1 MPWKVSWKVLVD
13 GVDMTSDMRPF
24 LIDIEITDNEG
35 KSSDTCSLTF
45 DDNGGQIALPR
56 DGASIEVF
64 LQGVS
69 KFKGTLDS
77 ARSSGSR
84 GGGRLLRITAKGF
97 DSRGKVKQ
105 PLTFHKDDATLQEF
119 LDEAAKRAGLSSV
132 KLAPEFASIRRDYWA
147 ADGESYIHIGE
158 RIARELGGTFKIRDK
173 QSVLARRGEGKAA
186 TGAALPVIM
195 GVVGQNIISWDIA
208 PFKGRKTFTKAKV
221 RYFDRKDASFKSKDV
236 EFDLDRDLP
245 EATNVVRSTAADKDQ
260 AGQIGD
266 ARRREA
272 EREGGE
278 GSVEMDLTVEA
289 QAECTF
295 MLSGARAGVDGQYRI
310 SSARHRASRNGGS
323 TTSLQIKQ
331 PAGDAGKDRRKTKNA
346 PRPKKGTNSAPER
359 DLGDYGTPPA

>member
-1 MPWKVSWKVLVD
+1 MAWKVEWKVLVD
-13 GVDMTSDMRPF
+13 NIDMTAKMRPF
-24 LIDIEITDNEG
+24 LIEVEIVDNEG

-45 DDNGGQIALPR
+45 DDNGGQIELPR
-56 DGASIEVF
+56 DGAAIEIY

-84 GGGRLLRITAKGF
+84 GGGRTLRVTAKGF
-97 DSRGKVKQ
+97 DSRGKIKQ

-119 LDEAAKRAGLSSV
+119 LEEAAKRAGITSIKV
-132 KLAPEFASIRRDYWA
+132 APEFANIHRDYWA
-147 ADGESYIHIGE
+147 ADGESYAHIGE
-158 RIARELGGTFKIRDK
+158 RIARELGGTFKFRGE
-173 QSVLARRGEGKAA
+173 QSVLARRGEGKSA

-208 PFKGRKTFTKAKV
+208 PFKGRRTFTKARV
-221 RYFDRKDASFKSKDV
+221 RFFDRKGAAFKSKEV
-236 EFDLDRDLP
+236 EFDLDRDSP
-245 EATNVVRSTAADKDQ
+245 ESTNVVRSMAADEDQ
-260 AGQIGD
+260 AGEIVD

-295 MLSGARAGVDGQYRI
+295 ILSGARAGVDGQYRI
-310 SSARHRASRNGGS
+310 TSVRHRASRNGGS
-323 TTSLQIKQ
+323 TTSLEIKQ
-331 PAGDAGKDRRKTKNA
+331 PGGTAGKDTRKKPASSSPSSQAT
-346 PRPKKGTNSAPER
+346 ER
-359 DLGDYGTPPA
+359 DLGSYN

>member
-1 MPWKVSWKVLVD
+1 MAWKVNWRVLVD
-13 GVDMTSDMRPF
+13 GTDMTPSMRPF
-24 LIDIEITDNEG
+24 LIDIEVTDNEG

-45 DDNGGQIALPR
+45 DDSGGQISLPR
-56 DGASIEVF
+56 DGALIEVF
-64 LQGVS
+64 LESVS

-84 GGGRLLRITAKGF
+84 GGGRLLRVTAKGF

-105 PLTFHKDDATLQEF
+105 PLSFHKDEATLQEF
-119 LDEAAKRAGLSSV
+119 LDDAAQRAGLTSI
-132 KLAPEFASIRRDYWA
+132 KLDPEFAEIRREYWS
-147 ADGESYIHIGE
+147 ADAESFLHIGE
-158 RIARELGGTFKIRDK
+158 RLARELGGAFKIRGD
-173 QSVLARRGEGKAA
+173 QSVLARRGDGKAA
-186 TGAALPVIM
+186 TGAKLPVIL

-236 EFDLDRDLP
+236 EFNLDREVP
-245 EATNVVRSTAADKDQ
+245 ESTNMVRSIAADEDQ

-266 ARRREA
+266 ARKREA

-310 SSARHRASRNGGS
+310 SSARHSANRNGGS

-331 PAGDAGKDRRKTKNA
+331 PGGETGKDRRKKNGA
-346 PRPKKGTNSAPER
+346 VTAPER
-359 DLGDYGTPPA
+359 DLGEYGTLPGSN

>member
-1 MPWKVSWKVLVD
+1 MAWKVNWMVLVD
-13 GVDMTSDMRPF
+13 GIDMTSSMRPF
-24 LIDIEITDNEG
+24 LIDIEVTDNEG

-45 DDNGGQIALPR
+45 DDSGGQISLPR
-56 DGASIEVF
+56 DGASIEVY
-64 LQGVS
+64 LESVS

-84 GGGRLLRITAKGF
+84 GGGRLLRVTAKGF

-105 PLTFHKDDATLQEF
+105 PLSFHKDEATLQEF
-119 LDEAAKRAGLSSV
+119 LDDAAKRAGIASIRLD
-132 KLAPEFASIRRDYWA
+132 PEFAKIRREYWS
-147 ADGESYIHIGE
+147 ADGESFLHIGE
-158 RIARELGGTFKIRDK
+158 RLARELGGTFKIRGD
-173 QSVLARRGEGKAA
+173 QSVLARRGDGKAA
-186 TGAALPVIM
+186 TGADLPVIR

-236 EFDLDRDLP
+236 EFNLDREVP
-245 EATNVVRSTAADKDQ
+245 ESTNMVRSIAADEDQ

-266 ARRREA
+266 ARKREA

-278 GSVEMDLTVEA
+278 GSVEMELTVEA

-295 MLSGARAGVDGQYRI
+295 MLSGARAGVDGQYRVN
-310 SSARHRASRNGGS
+310 SVRHSANRNGGS

-331 PAGDAGKDRRKTKNA
+331 PGGEAGKDRRK
-346 PRPKKGTNSAPER
+346 KKGAVSTPER
-359 DLGDYGTPPA
+359 DLGEYGTSAGSN